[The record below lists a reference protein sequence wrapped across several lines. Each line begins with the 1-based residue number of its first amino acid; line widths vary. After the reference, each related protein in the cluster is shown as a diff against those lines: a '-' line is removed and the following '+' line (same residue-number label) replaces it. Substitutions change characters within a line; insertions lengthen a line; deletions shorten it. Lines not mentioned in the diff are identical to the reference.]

1 MRKLLTKIDYTL
13 TFRLLLSIAMCY
25 TGYVQNDYMSGI
37 FGLFLAIYA
46 IIGAKYKIGCGYT
59 GCAYTPTY
67 KSKEVLVEDVKH
79 IEFKE
84 IK

>member
-1 MRKLLTKIDYTL
+1 MKKLLSKIDYTL
-13 TFRLLLSIAMCY
+13 TFRLLLSIAMGY

-46 IIGAKYKIGCGYT
+46 IIAAKYKIGCGYN
-59 GCAYTPTY
+59 GCTYTPTY
-67 KSKEVLVEDVKH
+67 KSKSLLVEDDKH
-79 IEFKE
+79 IDFTE

>member
-1 MRKLLTKIDYTL
+1 MKKLLSKIDYTL
-13 TFRLLLSIAMCY
+13 AFRLILSAAMCY
-25 TGYVQNDYMSGI
+25 TGYIQNDYMSGS

-46 IIGAKYKIGCGYT
+46 IIGAKYKIGCGYN
-59 GCAYTPTY
+59 GCGYTPSY
-67 KSKEVLVEDVKH
+67 KANEVLAEEVKH

>member
-1 MRKLLTKIDYTL
+1 MRNLLSKIDYTL
-13 TFRLLLSIAMCY
+13 TFRLLLSIAMGY

-46 IIGAKYKIGCGYT
+46 IIGAKYKIGCGYNECT
-59 GCAYTPTY
+59 YTPTY
-67 KSKEVLVEDVKH
+67 KSKEVLVEDVKN
-79 IEFKE
+79 IDFTE